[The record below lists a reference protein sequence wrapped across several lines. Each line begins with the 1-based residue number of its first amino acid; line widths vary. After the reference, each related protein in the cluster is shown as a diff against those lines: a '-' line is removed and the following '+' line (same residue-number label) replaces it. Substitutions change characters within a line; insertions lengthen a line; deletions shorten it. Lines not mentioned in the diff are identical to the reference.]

1 MNIVH
6 VLLSPFVFLV
16 VAHVPLKDSRNGMIW
31 LYDMA
36 SATCTSALSCHS
48 QQARL
53 QIVSTGRWQKEQ
65 PAVDLMVDKL
75 IHIPYL
81 WTHIYICI
89 YIYIYLFVYIYIY
102 TFLIYNTY
110 IFIYRVYKHYSPL
123 NLMGSSL
130 HVVAIDI
137 YR

>member
-53 QIVSTGRWQKEQ
+53 QIVSTGSWQKEQ
-65 PAVDLMVDKL
+65 PAVDLIVDKL

-81 WTHIYICI
+81 WTH
-89 YIYIYLFVYIYIY
+89 
-102 TFLIYNTY
+102 TY
-110 IFIYRVYKHYSPL
+110 IPGKPFGTIF
-123 NLMGSSL
+123 
-130 HVVAIDI
+130 
-137 YR
+137 